1 MSDDQHMYGRGYI
14 EAQLAQQMKN
24 GEAKKSAYDREHA
37 LNAVR
42 MKRFITQDEAM
53 KSVRTQVENLHR
65 DIMDKM
71 SNPKKREGDE
81 SSDIL
86 IAKFQCYQNVL
97 NIFDG
102 LIKYGNQKGKEL
114 KALSEKGE

>member
-1 MSDDQHMYGRGYI
+1 MADDQHMYGRQFF
-14 EAQLAQQMKN
+14 EAQIARHARDA
-24 GEAKKSAYDREHA
+24 EAKKSAFDKEHA

-53 KSVRTQVENLHR
+53 KSIRKQVENLHR

-71 SNPKKREGDE
+71 GNPKKRDDDE

-102 LIKYGNQKGKEL
+102 LIKYGDQKGKEL
-114 KALSEKGE
+114 KALSEKEE

>member
-1 MSDDQHMYGRGYI
+1 MSDNQHMYSRQYI
-14 EAQLAQQMKN
+14 QAVTARDMKDA
-24 GEAKKSAYDREHA
+24 EAKKSAFDREHA

-53 KSVRTQVENLHR
+53 KSIRKQVETLHR

-71 SNPKKREGDE
+71 GNPKKREDDE

-102 LIKYGNQKGKEL
+102 LIKYGDQKGKEL
-114 KALSEKGE
+114 KALSEKEE